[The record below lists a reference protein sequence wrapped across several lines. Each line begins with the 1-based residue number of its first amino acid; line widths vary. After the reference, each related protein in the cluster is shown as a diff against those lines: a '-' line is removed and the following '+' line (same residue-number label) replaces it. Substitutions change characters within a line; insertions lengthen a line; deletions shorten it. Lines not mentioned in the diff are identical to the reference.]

1 MGEDVIEELI
11 KGEIVDETD
20 RFTDNRT
27 FGINPFRHKI
37 VDHKQLLP
45 KLNKNKDGSAEDDP
59 IITPQLLLAAHRF
72 LCTEVQVFR
81 FLRQDTVMT
90 LTDNDVKRDPSKK
103 TLMEINKVCNYF
115 ILILEG
121 HCNVNVGQDSMT
133 FDNGPFSYFGNKAL
147 QMCFQ
152 TENPLTQSNG
162 NLMSL
167 AQSPMNDGQVIT
179 SATQNQMPAAGW
191 QMRKGTIPDFI
202 PDFTLTMSPEEDK
215 LVYMKI
221 DRDIFWK
228 ALTTDENAVNRLE
241 RATEIV
247 EYHRTAVDEAVR
259 TRAGTQNPIH

>member
-81 FLRQDTVMT
+81 FLRQDTVLKLIRQENVLMT

-121 HCNVNVGQDSMT
+121 HCNVNVGHDS
-133 FDNGPFSYFGNKAL
+133 
-147 QMCFQ
+147 
-152 TENPLTQSNG
+152 
-162 NLMSL
+162 
-167 AQSPMNDGQVIT
+167 
-179 SATQNQMPAAGW
+179 
-191 QMRKGTIPDFI
+191 
-202 PDFTLTMSPEEDK
+202 
-215 LVYMKI
+215 
-221 DRDIFWK
+221 
-228 ALTTDENAVNRLE
+228 
-241 RATEIV
+241 
-247 EYHRTAVDEAVR
+247 
-259 TRAGTQNPIH
+259 